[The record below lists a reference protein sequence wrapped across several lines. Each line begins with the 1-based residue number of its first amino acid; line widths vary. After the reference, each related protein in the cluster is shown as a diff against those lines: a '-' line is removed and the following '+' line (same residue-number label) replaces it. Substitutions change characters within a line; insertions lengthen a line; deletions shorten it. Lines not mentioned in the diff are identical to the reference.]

1 MKSLVFTEYK
11 APLSYQDS
19 IEPIAKEGQKLIKMQ
34 AAAFNRRDFWI
45 TLGLYPGIV
54 PNCILGSDGVG
65 EVDEKQYIINPN
77 VAWGNGD
84 LPGKNYT
91 ILGMPVNGTF
101 AEYIAVDA
109 DRLVEKPAHLTTEQA
124 AALPL
129 GGLTAYHAVFGK
141 CQLKKGERIFIT
153 GVGGG
158 VSQMAVQFAIAAG
171 AEVWVSSS
179 SEAKI
184 LKAMEWGAKG
194 GINYTKD
201 DWAKRLSKDTGG
213 FDVIIDSAGG
223 EGFKDLIRI
232 AKTGGRIGIYGGTR
246 GAIPKLN
253 PAHIFLKHLTI
264 FGCTMGTDTE
274 FLKMVDFVNEH
285 KIVPLVD
292 SVFALADGNKGLQK
306 MAKGEQFGKVILN
319 IKSS

>member
-1 MKSLVFTEYK
+1 MKALVFTEYK
-11 APLSYQDS
+11 APLAYQDVK
-19 IEPIAKEGQKLIKMQ
+19 EPVVKEGQKLVKIQ

-45 TLGLYPGIV
+45 TLGLYPGII
-54 PNCILGSDGVG
+54 PNVILGSDGVG
-65 EVDEKQYIINPN
+65 EVDGEQYIINPN
-77 VAWGNGD
+77 VEWGKDD
-84 LPGKNYT
+84 LPSKNYS

-109 DRLVEKPAHLTTEQA
+109 DRLVKKPEHLTTEQA

-141 CQLKKGERIFIT
+141 CQLKKGEKILIT

-158 VSQMAVQFAIAAG
+158 VSQMAVQLAIAAG
-171 AEVWVSSS
+171 AEVYVTSS
-179 SEAKI
+179 SEVKI

-194 GINYTKD
+194 GINYTKE
-201 DWAKRLSKDTGG
+201 DWAKRLAKNTGG

-223 EGFKDLIRI
+223 EGFKDLLRV

-246 GAIPKLN
+246 GAIPQIN

-264 FGCTMGTDTE
+264 FGCTMGSDKE
-274 FLKMVDFVNEH
+274 FLQMVDFVEQH

-292 SVFALADGNKGLQK
+292 SILKMEFGNKGLQK
-306 MAKGEQFGKVILN
+306 MEKGNQFGKIILS
-319 IKSS
+319 I